1 MISKKIVYVGID
13 VDDKAFHGAGLSLD
27 TGEFV
32 QFKCK
37 PDFGVLKKKLLTL
50 FPENE
55 IKLCY
60 EASHIGYTLCR
71 SLNKAGIYCEIIAP
85 SLIPK
90 QSGKRVKTDRIDAL
104 KLAEYYA
111 KDLLTPIHIPDKEDE
126 EIRDLIRSHRFL
138 VKQRTRLKL
147 HILSTCKRYDIFYI
161 KETGHKSNWTRAHI
175 AWLKKRIKDLRREV
189 CRIDIEMLIA
199 NLTSLTESIER
210 LKDVIVQVAENKKYK
225 PMKDALVTI
234 RGFSIISAMT
244 LISEIGDIRRFKH
257 PKQLMA
263 YSGLDVAEYSS
274 GGKQNKKGITK
285 TGNKHIRTTLVEACQ
300 LAVNPPFIS
309 KETQRLRKGQSQ
321 EIVNIA
327 DHCMARLHKKATR
340 MLYSGKHNNKIKAAA
355 AREMVGFV
363 WEMLNL
369 IPRKAQ

>member
-1 MISKKIVYVGID
+1 MTAKKIVYVGID
-13 VDDKAFHGAGLSLD
+13 VDDKAYHGAGISLD
-27 TGEFV
+27 TGEYT

-37 PDFGVLKKKLLTL
+37 PDFGALKKKLLML
-50 FPENE
+50 YPNDQ

-60 EASHIGYTLCR
+60 EACHIGYDLCR
-71 SLNKAGIYCEIIAP
+71 LLNKTGIYCDIIAP

-90 QSGKRVKTDRIDAL
+90 QSGKRVKTDRLDAL

-111 KDLLTPIHIPDKEDE
+111 KDLLTAIHIPDEEDE

-147 HILSTCKRYDIFYI
+147 HIISTCKRYGIFYI
-161 KETGHKSNWTRAHI
+161 KETGHKSNWTRTHI
-175 AWLKKRIKDLRREV
+175 AWLKKRVKELQREV

-199 NLTSLTESIER
+199 NLTSLTESIDR
-210 LKDVIVQVAENKKYK
+210 LENVIIQVSESEAYK
-225 PMKDALVTI
+225 TMKDALVTI
-234 RGFSIISAMT
+234 RGFSTISAMT

-263 YSGLDVAEYSS
+263 YSGLDVVEYSS

-300 LAVNPPFIS
+300 LAINTPFIS
-309 KETQRLRKGQSQ
+309 KEAKKLRKGQPQ

-327 DHCMARLHKKATR
+327 DRCMNRLHKKATR
-340 MLYSGKHNNKIKAAA
+340 MLYAGKHNNKIKAAA